1 MNIGQK
7 VSFTGYIVKDHTVID
22 GQVHTTHPLHKLDK
36 PRVGYVVGARTL
48 RDGYTEHITE
58 YPNMFCD
65 MPDKIATF
73 FPTNTISVYLVAETL
88 YTNPVKVPA
97 YHIKAID

>member
-7 VSFTGYIVKDHTVID
+7 VSFTGYVVKDHIVID

-58 YPNMFCD
+58 GSDLFGTPV
-65 MPDKIATF
+65 KTATF

-88 YTNPVKVPA
+88 YTNPVKVPSH
-97 YHIKAID
+97 HIKVIN

>member
-7 VSFTGYIVKDHTVID
+7 VSFTGCVVKDHIVID

-36 PRVGYVVGARTL
+36 PMVGYVVGARTL
-48 RDGYTEHITE
+48 REGYTEHITE
-58 YPNMFCD
+58 GSDLFGTPV
-65 MPDKIATF
+65 KTATF

-88 YTNPVKVPA
+88 YTNPVKVPSN
-97 YHIKAID
+97 HIKAID

>member
-7 VSFTGYIVKDHTVID
+7 VSFTGCVVKDHPVID

-36 PRVGYVVGARTL
+36 PRIGYVVGARTL
-48 RDGYTEHITE
+48 REGYTQHITGGE
-58 YPNMFCD
+58 DLFGTPV
-65 MPDKIATF
+65 KTAAF

-88 YTNPVKVPA
+88 YTNPVKVPSH
-97 YHIKAID
+97 HIKVIN

>member
-7 VSFTGYIVKDHTVID
+7 VSFTGYVVKDHPVID
-22 GQVHTTHPLHKLDK
+22 RQVHTTHPLHKLDK

-48 RDGYTEHITE
+48 REGYTEHIPGGEDLFGT
-58 YPNMFCD
+58 PVN
-65 MPDKIATF
+65 IAKF
-73 FPTNTISVYLVAETL
+73 FPINTISVYLVAETL

>member
-7 VSFTGYIVKDHTVID
+7 VSFTGCVVKDHPIID

-36 PRVGYVVGARTL
+36 PGVGYVVGARTL
-48 RDGYTEHITE
+48 REGYTEHITE
-58 YPNMFCD
+58 GSDLFGTPVN
-65 MPDKIATF
+65 IATF

-88 YTNPVKVPA
+88 YTNPVKVPT
-97 YHIKAID
+97 YLVTEVD

>member
-1 MNIGQK
+1 MHIGQK
-7 VSFTGYIVKDHTVID
+7 VSFTGYVVKDHTVID

-48 RDGYTEHITE
+48 RDGYTKHITE
-58 YPNMFCD
+58 GEDLFGTPVN
-65 MPDKIATF
+65 IATF

-88 YTNPVKVPA
+88 YTNPVKVPT
-97 YHIKAID
+97 YLVTEVD

>member
-7 VSFTGYIVKDHTVID
+7 VSFTGYVVKDHTVID

-36 PRVGYVVGARTL
+36 PMVGYVVGARTL
-48 RDGYTEHITE
+48 REGYTEHITGSE
-58 YPNMFCD
+58 DLFGTPVN
-65 MPDKIATF
+65 IATF
-73 FPTNTISVYLVAETL
+73 YPTNTISVYLVAETL

>member
-7 VSFTGYIVKDHTVID
+7 VSFTGYVVKDHTVID

-48 RDGYTEHITE
+48 REGYTEHITE
-58 YPNMFCD
+58 GEDLFGTPVN
-65 MPDKIATF
+65 IATF

-88 YTNPVKVPA
+88 YTNPVKVPT

>member
-1 MNIGQK
+1 MNIGQR
-7 VSFTGYIVKDHTVID
+7 VSFTGYVVKDHTVID

-36 PRVGYVVGARTL
+36 PMVGYVVGARTL

-58 YPNMFCD
+58 GSDLFGTPV
-65 MPDKIATF
+65 KTATF

-88 YTNPVKVPA
+88 YTNLVKVPT
-97 YHIKAID
+97 YLVTEVD

>member
-7 VSFTGYIVKDHTVID
+7 VSFTGYVVKDHTVID

-36 PRVGYVVGARTL
+36 HGVGYVVGARTL
-48 RDGYTEHITE
+48 REGYTEHITE
-58 YPNMFCD
+58 GSDLFGTPV
-65 MPDKIATF
+65 KTATF

-88 YTNPVKVPA
+88 YTNPVKVPSN
-97 YHIKAID
+97 HIKAID

>member
-7 VSFTGYIVKDHTVID
+7 VSFTGCVVKDHPVID

-48 RDGYTEHITE
+48 REGYTEHITDGE
-58 YPNMFCD
+58 DLFGTPV
-65 MPDKIATF
+65 KIATF

-88 YTNPVKVPA
+88 YTNPVKVPT
-97 YHIKAID
+97 YLVTEVD

>member
-7 VSFTGYIVKDHTVID
+7 VSFTGYVVKDHIVID

-36 PRVGYVVGARTL
+36 PMVGYVVGARTL

-58 YPNMFCD
+58 GSDLFG
-65 MPDKIATF
+65 T
-73 FPTNTISVYLVAETL
+73 
-88 YTNPVKVPA
+88 PV
-97 YHIKAID
+97 IMEGC